1 MVNCFI
7 EIRKAEL
14 KRRLR
19 ELHIRNKYHDRIC
32 DDVKK
37 SIETS
42 LEAFIKGAV
51 KKNMG
56 CHDVLEG
63 EKL

>member
-7 EIRKAEL
+7 EIRKAVL
-14 KRRLR
+14 KRRLK
-19 ELHIRNKYHDRIC
+19 ELHVRNKYHDKIC

-42 LEAFIKGAV
+42 LETFIQGAV
-51 KKNMG
+51 KKNTG
-56 CHDVLEG
+56 CHDVLE
-63 EKL
+63 EKV

>member
-7 EIRKAEL
+7 EIRKAVL

-19 ELHIRNKYHDRIC
+19 ELHVKNKYHDKIC

-42 LEAFIKGAV
+42 LDAFINGAI

-56 CHDVLEG
+56 CNDVLEM
-63 EKL
+63 KR

>member
-7 EIRKAEL
+7 EIRKAVL

-19 ELHIRNKYHDRIC
+19 ELHIRNKYQDKIC

-37 SIETS
+37 SIETN
-42 LEAFIKGAV
+42 LDTFIQGAI

-56 CHDVLEG
+56 CHDVLEM
-63 EKL
+63 KK